1 MRWNAYKKDV
11 SLFNGTLQNNT
22 NNNFKPHEIIWKNL
36 KNKMLKKLDTKETIA
51 QHISLNRERKSAG
64 KAFVLE

>member
-51 QHISLNRERKSAG
+51 
-64 KAFVLE
+64 